1 LSGGRP
7 RGAGLALLAAALLS
21 GCAAPPDGQVVQ
33 VPVYAPGSVA
43 SPLSRAARAIVAVA
57 PFAELPATLPGSG
70 GPSTDVDI
78 VARFAVTPSP
88 GRVLRQAVTA
98 ELRAAGE
105 QIAAEGAP
113 VTLTG
118 AVQRFTVKAS
128 KAGLYWALEV
138 DIGAAVTARR
148 AGLTLSHSYVAR
160 CQDVAY
166 TSPGPASMTPLVAG
180 CVANIA
186 GQFRDDVEMAR
197 AIGG

>member
-1 LSGGRP
+1 MNGGRP

-78 VARFAVTPSP
+78 VARFVVAPSP

-98 ELRAAGE
+98 EL
-105 QIAAEGAP
+105 
-113 VTLTG
+113 
-118 AVQRFTVKAS
+118 
-128 KAGLYWALEV
+128 
-138 DIGAAVTARR
+138 
-148 AGLTLSHSYVAR
+148 
-160 CQDVAY
+160 
-166 TSPGPASMTPLVAG
+166 
-180 CVANIA
+180 
-186 GQFRDDVEMAR
+186 
-197 AIGG
+197 